1 MIDKT
6 ITYRLIGAGI
16 MVLSAAIVLPLVLD
30 GERPA
35 ELDVQVQVTSPPDF
49 PAIEIATVQ
58 PVDSLP
64 FKGSAKVDSQRQSLK
79 DDNTSASDIQL
90 IPVPKPAKDVKSL
103 SSTEPPVTTSKN
115 EIPAERWTVQIATFK
130 SKENTLRLV
139 DKLKAANYDAYSVT
153 TNSLYKVYV
162 GPEFSRTT
170 SEKMREDIKK
180 TFKLNGIVIK
190 YSVN

>member
-1 MIDKT
+1 
-6 ITYRLIGAGI
+6 

-35 ELDVQVQVTSPPDF
+35 ELDVQVQVTSPPNF
-49 PAIEIATVQ
+49 PVIDIAPVQ

-64 FKGSAKVDSQRQSLK
+64 VNGQKRLAESESSRSEDLDTA
-79 DDNTSASDIQL
+79 DIQL
-90 IPVPKPAKDVKSL
+90 IPVPKPATDVKRL
-103 SSTEPPVTTSKN
+103 VRDEPQVSTTKVEPA
-115 EIPAERWTVQIATFK
+115 AERWTVQIATFK
-130 SKENTLRLV
+130 SKDNTFRLV
-139 DKLKAANYDAYSVT
+139 EKLKAANYDAYSVT

-162 GPEFSRTT
+162 GPEFKRST

-190 YSVN
+190 YLVN